1 MALEIFGCRLVT
13 ADLEGAQLLPLPDWT
28 CVVSISGW
36 GMRRVGLRTVKV
48 GGANEGDVD
57 TEVSVVGRAVQTEID
72 AKGNRRPGRV
82 FGAAVETDLDGVN
95 TVGHVECLV
104 VGGAPCWP
112 ASASTSQR
120 SSATAS
126 W

>member
-1 MALEIFGCRLVT
+1 MALEVLGCRLVT
-13 ADLEGAQLLPLPDWT
+13 ADLEGAKLLPLPDWT
-28 CVVSISGW
+28 CGVSICGW
-36 GMRRVGLRTVKV
+36 GMRRVGLRTVEV

-57 TEVSVVGRAVQTEID
+57 TEVSVVGGAIQAEID
-72 AKGNRRPGRV
+72 AKGNRRPSRV
-82 FGAAVETDLDGVN
+82 FGAAVEADLDGVN